1 MSRIFVYTYL
11 DEDVDVLIAELLRS
25 RGFESTTVRQ
35 ADRLGKTD
43 AEQLQYA
50 TSRRAA
56 LVTHN
61 RNDFEKLAQEYFEG
75 QKKHFGI
82 IIVVRHPYQE
92 IVRRLL
98 LILDS
103 TTADEM
109 ENQVVYI

>member
-11 DEDVDVLIAELLRS
+11 DEDVDVLIAALLRS

-35 ADRLGKTD
+35 ANRLGKTD

-50 TSRRAA
+50 VSREAT

-61 RNDFEKLAQEYFEG
+61 RSDFENLAQEYFEERK
-75 QKKHFGI
+75 QHFGI
-82 IIVVRHPYQE
+82 IIAVRHSYQE
-92 IVRRLL
+92 VVRRLL
-98 LILDS
+98 IISDS

-109 ENQVVYI
+109 ENQIVHI

>member
-1 MSRIFVYTYL
+1 MSRIFICTYL

-35 ADRLGKTD
+35 ANQLGKTD

-50 TSRRAA
+50 VSKGAA

-61 RNDFEKLAQEYFEG
+61 RSDFEKLAQEYFEA
-75 QKKHFGI
+75 KKQHFGI
-82 IIVVRHPYQE
+82 IIAVRHPYQE

-109 ENQVVYI
+109 ENQIVYV

>member
-1 MSRIFVYTYL
+1 MSQIFVYTYL

-35 ADRLGKTD
+35 ANQLGKTD

-50 TSRRAA
+50 VDKGAA

-61 RNDFEKLAQEYFEG
+61 RSDFEKLAQEYFEA
-75 QKKHFGI
+75 KKRHFGI
-82 IIVVRHPYQE
+82 IIAVRHPYQE

-109 ENQVVYI
+109 ENQIVYV